1 MSIDYQYESL
11 DIKNTGT
18 TVHVPDNYLA
28 KLMYY
33 LSCATSV
40 IQYDI
45 DNKYTDKNN
54 YALLTADEEEHV
66 VDCAKLLEPDY
77 LIEKKLFLVG
87 EKYLRNYS

>member
-1 MSIDYQYESL
+1 MSIDYQHESL

-18 TVHVPDNYLA
+18 TAHVPDNYLA

-45 DNKYTDKNN
+45 DDKYTDQIFML
-54 YALLTADEEEHV
+54 Y
-66 VDCAKLLEPDY
+66 
-77 LIEKKLFLVG
+77 
-87 EKYLRNYS
+87 

>member
-11 DIKNTGT
+11 DIKNFGT

-33 LSCATSV
+33 LSCARSV

-45 DNKYTDKNN
+45 DNKYTDQNN
-54 YALLTADEEEHV
+54 YALLT
-66 VDCAKLLEPDY
+66 PM
-77 LIEKKLFLVG
+77 KKKML
-87 EKYLRNYS
+87 